1 MSRQETILIVT
12 ALLISENGYSLPKNL
27 DIEKIL
33 NEQSLVIQGLKKIG
47 MNPIKTGKELKKE
60 MEYPPKTSI
69 GENAPRQCIE
79 KERELGNGIIK
90 CKNGY
95 FQAN

>member
-1 MSRQETILIVT
+1 MRLQKILLTT
-12 ALLISENGYSLPKNL
+12 ATLIICENSHALPKDM

-33 NEQSLVIQGLKKIG
+33 NKNNILIKGLKKVGID
-47 MNPIKTGKELKKE
+47 PIKAGKELQNETNK
-60 MEYPPKTSI
+60 PDKTSI
-69 GENAPRQCIE
+69 GENVPRQCIE
-79 KERELGNGIIK
+79 KERDLGNGIIK